1 MKIDFNNTEVAFESK
16 SNADLNKAYIL
27 FKTIA
32 SPNIVKMGE
41 KMLNFALGIHFPIN
55 WAVKPTIYEHFV
67 GGESIMSSN
76 AAIRKLERYN
86 VKAIL
91 DYSVEGKEE
100 AEDIQMAF
108 EETLRAIKNAGQDP
122 NIPFAVFKPT
132 AMGRSIVL
140 EKASMKSADMSEK
153 EKAEELQFRN
163 RIHELCK
170 TAYESNIPI
179 LIDAEHSWFQNIID
193 EATNKEMANFNKEK
207 AIVFNT
213 FQMYRHDRL
222 EFLKKSHQ
230 MAIDGGY
237 YLGAKFVRGAY
248 MEIERERAGIKGY
261 TDPIQPNKEATDN
274 DYNAALKY
282 CIEHIDNIKVFN
294 GTHNEY
300 STQYMIDMMEE
311 KGIANNDDRCWF
323 SQLYGMSEHISF
335 NVAKAGY
342 NVAKYLPYG
351 PVKHVMPYLLRR
363 AEENTSAQGQS
374 GRELTLI
381 MKEKN
386 RRKSKN

>member
-1 MKIDFNNTEVAFESK
+1 MNIDFNNTEVAFAAK
-16 SNADLNKAYIL
+16 SNADLSKAYVL

-32 SPNIVKMGE
+32 NPGIVKAGN
-41 KMLNFALGIHFPIN
+41 KMLSLALAIHFPIN
-55 WAVKPTIYEHFV
+55 WAVKPTIYQHFV
-67 GGESIMSSN
+67 GGESIDSCHD
-76 AAIRKLERYN
+76 AIRKLEEYN
-86 VKAIL
+86 VKAVL

-100 AEDIQMAF
+100 AEDIQLAF
-108 EETLRAIKNAGQDP
+108 EETLRAIKNAGKDP

-140 EKASMKSADMSEK
+140 EKASLKTEMTNQEK
-153 EKAEELQFRN
+153 EEELQFRN
-163 RIHELCK
+163 RLHELCK
-170 TAYESNIPI
+170 TAYESDIPI
-179 LIDAEHSWFQNIID
+179 LIDAEHSWYQNIID
-193 EATNKEMANFNKEK
+193 EVTNTEMALYNKEK

-222 EFLKKSHQ
+222 AYLDKSYK

-237 YLGAKFVRGAY
+237 FLGAKFVRGAY
-248 MEIERERAGIKGY
+248 MEIERERAEEKGY
-261 TDPIQPNKEATDN
+261 EDPIQPDQEATDR

-282 CIEHIDNIKVFN
+282 CIDNIDRITIFN

-300 STQYMIDMMEE
+300 SSQYLVDLMEE
-311 KGIANNDDRCWF
+311 KGLAKDDNRCWF
-323 SQLYGMSEHISF
+323 SQLYGMSDHISF
-335 NVAKAGY
+335 NTAKLDY

-374 GRELTLI
+374 GRELSLI
-381 MKEKN
+381 MKEKK
-386 RRKSKN
+386 RRKQ

>member
-1 MKIDFNNTEVAFESK
+1 MKIDFNNTEVAFISK
-16 SNADLNKAYIL
+16 SNADMNKAYVL

-32 SPNIVKMGE
+32 NPGIVKMGN
-41 KMLNFALGIHFPIN
+41 KMLGLALAIHFPIN
-55 WAVKPTIYEHFV
+55 WAVKPTIYQHFV
-67 GGESIMSSN
+67 GGESIKSCN
-76 AAIRKLERYN
+76 AAIRKLEDYN
-86 VKAIL
+86 VKAVL

-100 AEDIQMAF
+100 AEDIKLAF
-108 EETLRAIKNAGQDP
+108 EETLRAIRNAGQDP

-132 AMGRSIVL
+132 AMGRSLVL
-140 EKASMKSADMSEK
+140 EKASMGAPMNELEK
-153 EKAEELQFRN
+153 EEEAQFRN
-163 RIHELCK
+163 RLQELCK
-170 TAYESNIPI
+170 TAFECNIPI
-179 LIDAEHSWFQNIID
+179 LIDAEHSWYQNIID
-193 EATNKEMANFNKEK
+193 EETNKGMALYNKEK

-222 EFLKKSHQ
+222 AYLAESYQ
-230 MAIDGGY
+230 MAEDGNY
-237 YLGAKFVRGAY
+237 FLGAKFVRGAY

-261 TDPIQPNKEATDN
+261 EDPIQPDKEATDR

-282 CIEHIDNIKVFN
+282 CIDHIDRITIFN

-300 STQYMIDMMEE
+300 SSQYLIDLMEE
-311 KGIANNDDRCWF
+311 KGLAKDDNRCWF
-323 SQLYGMSEHISF
+323 SQLYGMSDHISF
-335 NVAKAGY
+335 NAAAAGY

-381 MKEKN
+381 MLEKN
-386 RRKSKN
+386 RRKEQSN

>member
-1 MKIDFNNTEVAFESK
+1 MKIDFNNTEVAFASK
-16 SNADLNKAYIL
+16 SNADLNKAYLL
-27 FKTIA
+27 FKTVA
-32 SPNIVKMGE
+32 SPSIVKAGE
-41 KMLNFALGIHFPIN
+41 KMLNLALKIHFPIN
-55 WAVKPTIYEHFV
+55 WAVKPTIYQHFV
-67 GGESIMSSN
+67 GGESIESSN
-76 AAIRKLERYN
+76 DAIRKLEEYN

-100 AEDIQMAF
+100 AEDIQLAF
-108 EETLRAIKNAGQDP
+108 EETIRAIINAGKDP

-140 EKASMKSADMSEK
+140 EKASMNADMTEN

-170 TAYESNIPI
+170 TAFESNIPI
-179 LIDAEHSWFQNIID
+179 LIDAEHSWYQNIID
-193 EATNKEMANFNKEK
+193 DVTNTEMANFNKDK

-230 MAIDGGY
+230 MAKDGGY

-248 MEIERERAGIKGY
+248 MEIERERAEKKGY
-261 TDPIQPNKEATDN
+261 LDPIQPNKEATDR
-274 DYNAALKY
+274 DYNTALKY
-282 CIEHIDNIKVFN
+282 CIDNIENIKIFN

-300 STQYMIDMMEE
+300 STQYMIDIMEE
-311 KGIANNDDRCWF
+311 KGLAIDDDRCWF
-323 SQLYGMSEHISF
+323 SQLYGMSDHISF

-381 MKEKN
+381 MKEKK
-386 RRKSKN
+386 RRGSK